1 MAIADN
7 PLQWYATDNLSI
19 YDGKAMGILIS
30 GDVYNRFLSIRSNKF
45 FYALV
50 SGYPG
55 SVVWTVI
62 WEPSSGG
69 SAPQHWMGGPLAAG
83 QYPTEPNGNEPNL
96 YVPSNADA
104 LCVGNLYYAGT
115 VRLRATAGGVSVP
128 GELVLVIEGADF
140 YKNVTLSHS
149 DGGGPPPTEFFW
161 TQHRNTYEVP

>member
-1 MAIADN
+1 MGDWHDAIADD
-7 PLQWYATDNLSI
+7 PLQWYAIDNFI
-19 YDGKAMGILIS
+19 YGGEAVGIPSS
-30 GDVYNRFLSIRSNKF
+30 GYLLDRYSNSFL
-45 FYALV
+45 YALV

-69 SAPQHWMGGPLAAG
+69 SAPQHWAGGPLAAG
-83 QYPTEPNGNEPNL
+83 QHPTVSNENEPNL

-104 LCVGNLYYAGT
+104 LCVGNLDYAGT

-128 GELVLVIEGADF
+128 GELVMVIEGADF
-140 YKNVTLSHS
+140 YKNVTLSYS
-149 DGGGPPPTEFFW
+149 DGDGPPPTELFW

>member
-1 MAIADN
+1 MLIADN
-7 PLQWYATDNLSI
+7 PLQWYATDNQSI
-19 YDGKAMGILIS
+19 YYGEASAILIS
-30 GDVYNRFLSIRSNKF
+30 GNVYDQLLRNKPDVFL
-45 FYALV
+45 YALV

-83 QYPTEPNGNEPNL
+83 QYPTKPNINEPDL

-104 LCVGNLYYAGT
+104 LCVRILKYAGT

-128 GELVLVIEGADF
+128 GELVMVIEGDEY
-140 YKNVTLSHS
+140 YKDVTLSYS